1 MPRNLAKSILH
12 NISVVIVGFGV
23 AFVGTRLDL
32 LIALRDFRSTVAMAG
47 GGLLLCAGF
56 LLRAWATFYF
66 YQLRMKVISLEP
78 LAALLWPLRLFA
90 ESALP
95 WRQRVHL
102 FWRRAGAGIARRA
115 HPDRWSSSFR
125 RPLR

>member
-23 AFVGTRLDL
+23 AFVCARLDL

-66 YQLRMKVISLEP
+66 YQHRIKVISLEP
-78 LAALLWPLRLFA
+78 QAALIISGPYAFSRNPLYLDGNVFI
-90 ESALP
+90 
-95 WRQRVHL
+95 
-102 FWRRAGAGIARRA
+102 FFGAGIARRA
-115 HPDRWSSSFR
+115 HPDRW
-125 RPLR
+125 